1 MGRFRDALAGE
12 GLAAIAEVKRRS
24 PSAGDLRPDADPA
37 ALASGFERAG
47 AAAVSVLVDERFG
60 GSPADLAAARS
71 ASRMPLLAK
80 GFFSSEEELRELRRL
95 GADAVLLLLRDLD
108 DSRARALM
116 AAAERLELD
125 TLVEAHDAE
134 ELRRAVALGADPI
147 GINARDLST
156 FAIDRR
162 AQLDLVESAPRDRVV
177 VAESAISARAHGA
190 EAELAGADAVLV
202 GSALMRATDPAA
214 RLAELTARPLVKVC
228 GLTREEDVAAAAE
241 AGADLAGFVLAEE
254 TPRRAPS
261 VLPVPETMLSVAVHV
276 GEVTDD
282 GADLVQLYPRDPRTR
297 MRGREGTLLRRGRE
311 VATLIDRAWRDD
323 DPGHLE
329 RARAAQGR
337 VVLAGGLS
345 PENVREAIE
354 LVRPWAVDA
363 SSSLETAPGIK
374 DHARV
379 RAYVEAARC
388 SGPRVPGAPVA
399 VAGRRAQC

>member
-1 MGRFRDALAGE
+1 MGRFREALAVD

-24 PSAGDLRPDADPA
+24 PSAGELRPDADPA
-37 ALASGFERAG
+37 ALAGGFERAG
-47 AAAVSVLVDERFG
+47 AAAVSILVDERFG

-71 ASRMPLLAK
+71 ASGVPLLAK
-80 GFFSSEEELRELRRL
+80 GFFSKRSELEALREL

-108 DSRARALM
+108 DAQAHGLM
-116 AAAERLELD
+116 RAAAELGLD
-125 TLVEAHDAE
+125 ALLEAHDAD
-134 ELRRAVALGADPI
+134 ELRRAVELGADPI
-147 GINARDLST
+147 GINARDLDT

-162 AQLDLVESAPRDRVV
+162 AQLALVEAAPSDRVV
-177 VAESAISARAHGA
+177 VAESAIAAPAHGA

-202 GSALMRATDPAA
+202 GSALMRAADPAA
-214 RLAELTARPLVKVC
+214 RLAELIARPLVKVC
-228 GLTREEDVAAAAE
+228 GLTREEDVAVAAE
-241 AGADLAGFVLAEE
+241 AGADLAGFVLAKE
-254 TPRRAPS
+254 TPRRAPG
-261 VLPVPETMLSVAVHV
+261 VLPVPDTMLSVAVHV

-282 GADLVQLYPRDPRTR
+282 GADLVQLYPRESGH
-297 MRGREGTLLRRGRE
+297 RGRDGLLLRRGRE
-311 VATLIDRAWRDD
+311 VARVVDRTWRED

-329 RARAAQGR
+329 RARAAAGR

-363 SSSLETAPGIK
+363 SSSLELEPGVK

-388 SGPRVPGAPVA
+388 S
-399 VAGRRAQC
+399 

>member
-37 ALASGFERAG
+37 ALASGFERAA
-47 AAAVSVLVDERFG
+47 AAAVSILVDERFG
-60 GSPADLAAARS
+60 GEHADLAAARS
-71 ASRMPLLAK
+71 ASRLPLLAK
-80 GFFSSEEELRELRRL
+80 GFFSSADELGELRRL
-95 GADAVLLLLRDLD
+95 GADAALLLLRDLD
-108 DSRARALM
+108 DGQARQLM
-116 AAAERLELD
+116 GAAEELGLD

-134 ELRRAVALGADPI
+134 ELRRAVALGADTI
-147 GINARDLST
+147 GINARDLTT

-162 AQLDLVESAPRDRVV
+162 LQLYLVESAPRDRVV
-177 VAESAISARAHGA
+177 VAESAIATRADGA

-202 GSALMRATDPAA
+202 GSVLMRAAEPGAK
-214 RLAELTARPLVKVC
+214 LAELIARPLVKVC

-254 TPRRAPS
+254 TPRRAAR

-282 GADLVQLYPRDPRTR
+282 GADLVQLYARENGHRS
-297 MRGREGTLLRRGRE
+297 REGVLLRRGRE
-311 VATLIDRAWRDD
+311 VARVIDRAWQED

-329 RARAAQGR
+329 RARAAHGR

-363 SSSLETAPGIK
+363 SSSLETAPGVK

-388 SGPRVPGAPVA
+388 N
-399 VAGRRAQC
+399 